1 MTAQTQTPSLWQK
14 IGRAIFGGTRTEGE
28 KKKKKQKTAY
38 ENIRGR
44 REQMKDIM
52 KDI

>member
-1 MTAQTQTPSLWQK
+1 MATTAPKPGLFAR
-14 IGRAIFGGTRTEGE
+14 IGRAFFGGERSEEE
-28 KKKKKQKTAY
+28 KKKKKQRTAY